1 MFEDFSTLWLI
12 ALFSSFML
20 MFAYKDYVSYKN
32 NQHQDYK
39 SIIVSTG
46 VLGTFVGIF
55 FGLLEFDTSNIKDSV
70 PILLEGLKM
79 AFITSIEGMF
89 LSILLSALQKNKG
102 QGEVESEL
110 QFLSTIN
117 TQLDKLSILEDI
129 DKKLQHME
137 ILPLIGSKLNTI
149 DTRIDLIS
157 KDIVDLKDELKENQK
172 GLSQFLEDSLN
183 KINQSLSKAIDT
195 LAKGA
200 TEEII
205 KALEHVIQDFNTNLT
220 EQFGDNFMQLNES
233 VKNMIIWQQNYKN
246 VIQEL
251 QTTLDKT
258 MATLENTD
266 SRMANIA
273 THYQQIDATHSRL
286 QSVIQTNENQI
297 NNLEAHLHS
306 LGDIGEKAK
315 SVNENQI
322 RNLEAH
328 LHALHDI
335 DEKAKSINENQN
347 SNLETHLN
355 TLHDMGEKT
364 KSIVDSMDMFADKV
378 KGSLSNQSETL
389 SQLVESNAKLKN
401 EIEAQLPESLGQLNC
416 ALSSLTDKFRDDY
429 NAFLQHVSQ
438 IMDINNR
445 L

>member
-12 ALFSSFML
+12 VLFSSFML
-20 MFAYKDYVSYKN
+20 LFAYKDYASYKN

-157 KDIVDLKDELKENQK
+157 QDIVDLKDELKENQK
-172 GLSQFLEDSLN
+172 NLSQFLEDSLN

-251 QTTLDKT
+251 QAALDKT

-266 SRMANIA
+266 NRMAHMA

-297 NNLEAHLHS
+297 NNLEAHLH
-306 LGDIGEKAK
+306 
-315 SVNENQI
+315 
-322 RNLEAH
+322 
-328 LHALHDI
+328 ALHDVG
-335 DEKAKSINENQN
+335 DKA
-347 SNLETHLN
+347 
-355 TLHDMGEKT
+355 

-401 EIEAQLPESLGQLNC
+401 EIEAQLPESLGQLNY